1 MERTST
7 NRRRGNRTGI
17 EENTLAIVESTEA
30 KDTQDADDDSTSLSI
45 PSFLFVSPETLKKSK
60 KFFYVSIWR
69 ICDAINVKLLLVI
82 LYVFL
87 SKFIATY
94 LITLFK
100 LGISFLEA
108 VRASSFASE
117 VAVPPTK

>member
-45 PSFLFVSPETLKKSK
+45 PSFLFVSPETLRKSN

-69 ICDAINVKLLLVI
+69 ICDNVKLLLVI